1 MQFVY
6 DCYDG
11 DTRLFTTT
19 SASEA
24 LQELGK
30 LPGAAEVRIIKTD
43 ARHLGISTAI
53 DADGLESD
61 SVAEER
67 RVWLDV
73 PAKKAIGWKPF
84 DEEESGIHVKPPY
97 DDNVKTAAAATKPK
111 TSAIPPTAIL
121 QLGEAMQNGADK
133 YGRFNW
139 RTTTVSATVFYDAIN
154 RHLLEWMD
162 GIDRA
167 SDSKVHHLAH
177 IMANCAI
184 ILDAEKHKVFN
195 DDRLK

>member
-43 ARHLGISTAI
+43 ALHLGVSTAI

-67 RVWLDV
+67 RIWLDA
-73 PAKKAIGWKPF
+73 PPSSKEWKPF
-84 DEEESGIHVKPPY
+84 DEEESGIHVKQPY
-97 DDNVKTAAAATKPK
+97 DDNVKTAAAAAKPK
-111 TSAIPPTAIL
+111 TSAIPSTAIL